1 MKKAIYLAVILS
13 HLTLLVLFF
22 SCSSEQDR
30 ADSPNIVLINI
41 DDMGWND
48 VSFMGS
54 KYYDTPNIDSL
65 AEQGLVFTQG
75 YAASAN
81 CAPSRASIHSGKWS
95 TRHQIYTVANSDRGK
110 ASDRKLIPIKN
121 TTVLDKRFIT
131 LSQKLK
137 KQGYITCHSGK
148 WHLSDD
154 PLEYGFDFNI
164 AGGNQGA
171 PGSYYL
177 PFGNKRNKITIN
189 KGESEY
195 LTDLIME
202 KTLLFLDSVNSPF
215 FLNYSPYAVHT
226 PIHPVDSL
234 MHKYKNKPPYKG
246 QKNPEYATM
255 VENLDRNIGLLV
267 NKLKARKLFENTFI
281 IFTSDNGGYYG
292 KITMQKPLRA
302 GKGSYYEGGIRVP
315 FFFLWKDRI
324 SSGRNTHI
332 PISHLDIFPTL
343 MNLIEDNS
351 MKYQLDGRSLLSLMT
366 EGQALAERSFFWHFP
381 IYLQGY
387 DIKDNENRD
396 SLFRTRPG
404 SIIRKGDW
412 KLHYYFEDNGMELYN
427 LKDDIS
433 ESNNLAESH
442 IEKRQELMEELV
454 DWWQNTNAPIPSQIN
469 PLYEPH
475 QPHSHSL

>member
-1 MKKAIYLAVILS
+1 MKKHLHISPILI
-13 HLTLLVLFF
+13 HLSVLISLF
-22 SCSSEQDR
+22 SCAVDKGLNQ
-30 ADSPNIVLINI
+30 PNIILINI

-54 KYYDTPNIDSL
+54 KYYDTPHIDSL
-65 AEQGLVFTQG
+65 ATQGLIFTQG

-95 TRHQIYTVANSDRGK
+95 TRHQIYTVGNSDRGK

-121 TTVLDKRFIT
+121 TTVLDKKFIT
-131 LSQKLK
+131 LSRKLK
-137 KQGYITCHSGK
+137 EQGYITCHSGK
-148 WHLSDD
+148 WHLSDN

-164 AGGNQGA
+164 GGGPQGA

-177 PFGNKRNKITIN
+177 PFGNNKNQISIE
-189 KGESEY
+189 KGKSEY

-202 KTLLFLDSVNSPF
+202 KTLLFLDDVNAPF

-234 MHKYKNKPPYKG
+234 LYKYENKPPYKG
-246 QKNPEYATM
+246 QKNPRYATM

-267 NKLKARKLFENTFI
+267 NKLKKRKLFENTFI

-315 FFFLWKDRI
+315 FFFMWKNKI
-324 SSGRNTHI
+324 SPGKNTQT

-343 MNLIEDNS
+343 MHLTGDDS
-351 MKYQLDGRSLLSLMT
+351 MKNDLDGHSLLPLLVQNKVV
-366 EGQALAERSFFWHFP
+366 EERPFFWHFP

-404 SIIRKGDW
+404 SLIRKGDW
-412 KLHYYFEDNGMELYN
+412 KLHYYFEDHGIELYN

-433 ESNNLAESH
+433 ERNNLAE
-442 IEKRQELMEELV
+442 IQVDKREELE
-454 DWWQNTNAPIPSQIN
+454 DELKAWWEKTDAPIPNAIN
-469 PLYEPH
+469 PLYAPR
-475 QPHSHSL
+475 SN

>member
-1 MKKAIYLAVILS
+1 MKKHLHISPILI
-13 HLTLLVLFF
+13 HLSVLISLF
-22 SCSSEQDR
+22 SCAVDKGLNQ
-30 ADSPNIVLINI
+30 PNIILINI

-54 KYYDTPNIDSL
+54 KYYDTPHIDSL
-65 AEQGLVFTQG
+65 ATQGLIFTQG

-95 TRHQIYTVANSDRGK
+95 TRHQIYTVGNSDRGK

-121 TTVLDKRFIT
+121 TTVLDKKFIT
-131 LSQKLK
+131 LSRKLK
-137 KQGYITCHSGK
+137 EQGYITCHSGK
-148 WHLSDD
+148 WHLSDN

-164 AGGNQGA
+164 GGGPQGA

-177 PFGNKRNKITIN
+177 PFGNNKNQISIE
-189 KGESEY
+189 KGKSEY

-202 KTLLFLDSVNSPF
+202 KTLLFLDDVNAPF

-234 MHKYKNKPPYKG
+234 LYKYENKPPYKG
-246 QKNPEYATM
+246 QKNPRYATM

-267 NKLKARKLFENTFI
+267 NKLKKRKLFENTFI

-315 FFFLWKDRI
+315 FFFMWKNKI
-324 SSGRNTHI
+324 SPGKNTQT

-343 MNLIEDNS
+343 MHLTGDDS
-351 MKYQLDGRSLLSLMT
+351 MKNDLDGHSLLPLLVQNKVV
-366 EGQALAERSFFWHFP
+366 EERPFFWHFP

-404 SIIRKGDW
+404 SLIRKGDW
-412 KLHYYFEDNGMELYN
+412 KLHYYFEDHGIELYN

-433 ESNNLAESH
+433 ERNNLAE
-442 IEKRQELMEELV
+442 IQVDKREELA
-454 DWWQNTNAPIPSQIN
+454 DELKAWWEKTDAPIPNAIN
-469 PLYEPH
+469 PLYAPR
-475 QPHSHSL
+475 SN